1 MSPAERTRVVA
12 SLPPGLS
19 NEEMSPPE
27 GDRHLD
33 AKIDARD
40 ELRRYFY
47 GGGRSIY
54 IGSELTVYYPGE
66 RRFAPDVLAVWDV
79 EPHPRDSWI
88 VSAEGK
94 GLDWVLEMHVG
105 GDRKKDAEHNVA
117 FYAKL
122 GIPEYFIYDRKRQRL
137 EGHRLPPGGKRVY
150 VPIVPQ
156 AGHYPSETLGL
167 ELVIEDSRLRFYAR
181 NAPLLGATEMI
192 EHLRRMV
199 EQVEASADERQHAE
213 TEARRVLEV
222 EVEALR
228 AEIERLK
235 KR

>member
-1 MSPAERTRVVA
+1 MAESQRERINRKNQTRVWRTLTPEA
-12 SLPPGLS
+12 RTYFLDGL
-19 NEEMSPPE
+19 
-27 GDRHLD
+27 RQ
-33 AKIDARD
+33 AR
-40 ELRRYFY
+40 
-47 GGGRSIY
+47 
-54 IGSELTVYYPGE
+54 LT
-66 RRFAPDVLAVWDV
+66 AQ
-79 EPHPRDSWI
+79 
-88 VSAEGK
+88 
-94 GLDWVLEMHVG
+94 
-105 GDRKKDAEHNVA
+105 KDAERNVA

-156 AGHYPSETLGL
+156 AGHYPSEALGL
-167 ELVIEDSRLRFYAR
+167 ELVIEDGRLRFYAR

-192 EHLRRMV
+192 EHLRRLV

-213 TEARRVLEV
+213 AEARRALEVEAEARRV

-235 KR
+235 KG